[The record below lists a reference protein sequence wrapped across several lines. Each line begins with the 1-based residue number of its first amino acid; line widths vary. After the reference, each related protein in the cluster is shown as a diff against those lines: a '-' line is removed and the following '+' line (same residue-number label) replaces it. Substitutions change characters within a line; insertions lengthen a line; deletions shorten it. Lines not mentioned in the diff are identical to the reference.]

1 VTASEEA
8 SSKVAETNDSAGW
21 SRTRLVGLVLGP
33 GLALLTLLLPP
44 FGGLS
49 LAGQSVVAA
58 TAWIAVWWITEA
70 IPIPVTS
77 LLPLVLLPVLG
88 AMPGKVVASQYAGD
102 PIFLFLGGFLLAIAI
117 ERCALH
123 RRIAVGIIRV
133 MGMGPSRAVLG
144 FMLASAFLSMWI
156 SNTATTL
163 MMLPIAL
170 AVIGTLQERLSDERQ
185 RANLAVGLL
194 LGVAWGSSL
203 GGIATPVGT
212 PPNVVFLGLYDRL
225 YEAGPRISF
234 SQWIFAFL
242 PLTIV
247 GLPVAWL
254 LLTRV
259 FYPAGRAAP
268 ATGDGDGLPAQDGPM
283 TADQARVLAVFA
295 GTALLWITRANVD
308 LGFATLPGW
317 SNLLGDARG
326 MVTDGTV
333 AVFSAG
339 LLFLLPSAN
348 RENSRTLLRWRD
360 SRDVPWGILLLFG
373 GGFAIAH
380 AFKETGVSKAIG
392 DTLHQLDGLP
402 ILLLIL
408 LIALAVTHLTEIT
421 SNTATTTVLV
431 PIAAA
436 ASIPLDVH
444 PLVVMLPVTL
454 AASCAFML
462 PVATPPN
469 AIVFGSGKIRMG
481 QMLRPGIVLNLIT
494 AVLIALVIQLVATR
508 IFHIEPREVP
518 DWARVDVEQKL
529 ERK

>member
-1 VTASEEA
+1 VAEA
-8 SSKVAETNDSAGW
+8 SGGW
-21 SRTRLVGLVLGP
+21 TKTRLVGLALGP
-33 GLALLTLLLPP
+33 ALALLCLLLPS
-44 FGGLS
+44 FGGLTPE
-49 LAGQSVVAA
+49 GQRVVAA
-58 TAWIAVWWITEA
+58 TAWIATWWITEA

-77 LLPLVLLPVLG
+77 LLPLVLLPLFG
-88 AMPGKVVASQYAGD
+88 AMPGKQVASQYAGD

-133 MGMGPSRAVLG
+133 MGTGPSRAVLG

-170 AVIGTLQERLSDERQ
+170 AVIGTLQERLAGEKQ
-185 RANLAVGLL
+185 RANLAIALL

-212 PPNVVFLGLYDRL
+212 PPNVVFLGLYDKL
-225 YEAGPRISF
+225 YEAGPRLSF

-242 PLTIV
+242 PLSLL

-259 FYPAGRAAP
+259 FYPSGRATP
-268 ATGDGDGLPAQDGPM
+268 ARDGSEGLPTQDGPM
-283 TADQARVLAVFA
+283 TVDQARVLAVFVI
-295 GTALLWITRANVD
+295 TALLWVFRADVK
-308 LGFATLPGW
+308 LGFVSLPGW
-317 SNLLGDARG
+317 SNLLGGARG

-333 AVFSAG
+333 AVVAASS
-339 LLFLLPSAN
+339 LFLLPS
-348 RENSRTLLRWRD
+348 RERSDARTLLRWRD

-380 AFKETGVSKAIG
+380 AFKETGVSQAIG
-392 DTLHQLDGLP
+392 GTLHQLEGIP
-402 ILLLIL
+402 IFLLMLVV
-408 LIALAVTHLTEIT
+408 ALAVTHLTEIT

-436 ASIPLDVH
+436 AAIPLDVH

-481 QMLRPGIVLNLIT
+481 QMLKPGIVLNLIT
-494 AVLIALVIQLVATR
+494 ALLIATVIQLVATR
-508 IFHIEPREVP
+508 IFDIEAHGVP
-518 DWARVDVEQKL
+518 DWAQVDVEDKL
-529 ERK
+529 ETK